1 MEDKNREVS
10 FLVFV
15 GFLFLFIL
23 FLFLSPNEKSS
34 GNAIIG
40 SATLGENPST
50 ITLLI
55 LFVILI
61 VILAAVFVIFKKLKK
76 KKIKIDSP
84 ARPIEIK
91 QVVNEKKE
99 EKIDFGDE
107 DIEKLFSEPSQKKE
121 EVKEEVL
128 EKIPAENKVLTNL
141 QDLKNKIKMMS
152 SQNITREQIVNNLK
166 SQGVTMDQINKAIE
180 EVNID
185 NLREYV
191 NQALK
196 QGMTKDQIIRSLMMH
211 GWRQEQISKVF

>member
-1 MEDKNREVS
+1 MDIFTLITNLRTFDNSLTKDYVDNLSSRFSLYNRVRMEYLES
-10 FLVFV
+10 
-15 GFLFLFIL
+15 
-23 FLFLSPNEKSS
+23 
-34 GNAIIG
+34 
-40 SATLGENPST
+40 
-50 ITLLI
+50 LLLPYNI
-55 LFVILI
+55 
-61 VILAAVFVIFKKLKK
+61 
-76 KKIKIDSP
+76 KIKYEIIPNDFNKEVKEEVKE
-84 ARPIEIK
+84 EIK
-91 QVVNEKKE
+91 EDIKEGIKEDIKEDVKE
-99 EKIDFGDE
+99 EINERIKEKI
-107 DIEKLFSEPSQKKE
+107 KE